1 MNVNDLR
8 KAIVSRETEKE
19 FIKSD
24 LDEVDFRLDAFR
36 NYFNAVYHHVIGVES
51 ARFRCTAGYISSEQL
66 KDKIMELDNSRR
78 IAHESAINACSVLNR
93 LCDMHGVEHLC
104 PEVQK
109 DERGVVINRD
119 EIADFAGQF
128 VYNTYQKGINGPSLE
143 EIRQEKG
150 YPTQFDA
157 AFAIAEE
164 QHRDP
169 NEAYAQTDAVENYDD
184 FGDFDPGDDF

>member
-1 MNVNDLR
+1 MNANILR
-8 KAIVSRETEKE
+8 EAIKKGEYVE
-19 FIKSD
+19 FIEDD
-24 LDEVDFRLDAFR
+24 LQEVDDRLDAFR
-36 NYFNAVYHHVIGVES
+36 KYFNAVYSHVIGVES

-66 KDKIMELDNSRR
+66 KDKIMDLDNHRR

-93 LCDMHGVEHLC
+93 LCNIYGVEHFC

-109 DERGVVINRD
+109 DERGIVTNRH
-119 EIADFAGQF
+119 EIADFVGQF

-143 EIRQEKG
+143 EIKQEKG
-150 YPTQFDA
+150 YTTQFDA